1 MQELNEYR
9 LLSEHPI
16 ILFTIESIILIGLL
30 LFIMAKVTAHKD
42 KHGKSENDDGR

>member
-1 MQELNEYR
+1 MQELNEYH

-30 LFIMAKVTAHKD
+30 LFIMAYKD